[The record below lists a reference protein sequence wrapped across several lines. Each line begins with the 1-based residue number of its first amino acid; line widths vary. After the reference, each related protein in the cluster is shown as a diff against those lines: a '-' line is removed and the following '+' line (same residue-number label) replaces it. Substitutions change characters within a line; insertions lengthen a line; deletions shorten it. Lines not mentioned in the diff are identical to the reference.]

1 MYFTSSVTIR
11 FYDDNK
17 EVIRKLW
24 HNYYTFYNADATYDI
39 DGNAYTASD
48 RYANRNVQQWGL
60 QRGNKRFFKNIKI
73 YSMQNHKFAEYTLV
87 NLLLLHLIMIVI
99 IMQMALI
106 HGKYYAGCL

>member
-1 MYFTSSVTIR
+1 MTIR
-11 FYDDNK
+11 FHDDNK

-39 DGNAYTASD
+39 DGNAYTTSD
-48 RYANRNVQQWGL
+48 RYANRNAQQWGL

-87 NLLLLHLIMIVI
+87 NPI
-99 IMQMALI
+99 ITAFN
-106 HGKYYAGCL
+106 HDSP